1 MTKTV
6 ITYGTFDMFHIG
18 HLRLIKRLQEVGERV
33 IVAVSTDEFNLEK
46 GKRVVIPFSQ
56 RVEIVSAISGVDLV
70 IAESSWDQ
78 KISDIEKH
86 GVDAFVMGDDWT
98 GEFDFLRNY
107 CEVIYLA
114 RTVGISTT
122 ELKSSLENILSV
134 PKDEII
140 KALEVL
146 EILRQDFE

>member
-18 HLRLIKRLQEVGERV
+18 HLRLIKRLKELGERV

-86 GVDAFVMGDDWT
+86 GVDAFVMGDDWA

>member
-86 GVDAFVMGDDWT
+86 GVDAFVMGDDWA

>member
-86 GVDAFVMGDDWT
+86 GVDAFVMGDDWA

-134 PKDEII
+134 PRDEII

>member
-1 MTKTV
+1 
-6 ITYGTFDMFHIG
+6 
-18 HLRLIKRLQEVGERV
+18 
-33 IVAVSTDEFNLEK
+33 
-46 GKRVVIPFSQ
+46 
-56 RVEIVSAISGVDLV
+56 
-70 IAESSWDQ
+70 
-78 KISDIEKH
+78 
-86 GVDAFVMGDDWT
+86 MGDDWA